1 MAKIIDLKALEIL
14 DSRGLP
20 SLEVIITD
28 NFFHQAKSSV
38 PAGKSRGRFEAQEK
52 RDGQGKNFQSQRVL
66 KAVKIING
74 FVNSRLKNFPLQPQ
88 KIDEF
93 LIELDGT
100 KNKSHL
106 GANVILA
113 VSLAAWRLKALAQK
127 RELYQY
133 LHQVFFK
140 KELKKIIWPRLFIN
154 VINGGIHSAS
164 DLSFQEYQI
173 ISLPQS
179 PQKTVFAAAEFYQEL
194 KKEVF
199 KELGKNSL
207 NVGDEGGLVLINVSD
222 NEKPLKILQK
232 ILKGKFKNQFFLGLD
247 LAASQFFSKNFYQL
261 GDKKFKTSQ
270 WINYLKNLSQK
281 YHLFSL
287 EDPLEEND
295 FLGFSQLNH
304 FLKSKT
310 LIIGDDLTV
319 TNYFRVQKAIVEKSI
334 STLLLKPNQ
343 IGTIS
348 EVLKVA
354 DLAKKNNLALIVSHR
369 SGETNDD
376 FIVDLALG
384 LEAFGLKIGAPVR
397 GERLAK
403 YNRLLEIQKE
413 IN

>member
-1 MAKIIDLKALEIL
+1 
-14 DSRGLP
+14 
-20 SLEVIITD
+20 
-28 NFFHQAKSSV
+28 
-38 PAGKSRGRFEAQEK
+38 
-52 RDGQGKNFQSQRVL
+52 
-66 KAVKIING
+66 
-74 FVNSRLKNFPLQPQ
+74 
-88 KIDEF
+88 
-93 LIELDGT
+93 
-100 KNKSHL
+100 
-106 GANVILA
+106 
-113 VSLAAWRLKALAQK
+113 
-127 RELYQY
+127 
-133 LHQVFFK
+133 
-140 KELKKIIWPRLFIN
+140 
-154 VINGGIHSAS
+154 
-164 DLSFQEYQI
+164 
-173 ISLPQS
+173 
-179 PQKTVFAAAEFYQEL
+179 
-194 KKEVF
+194 
-199 KELGKNSL
+199 
-207 NVGDEGGLVLINVSD
+207 LINVSD